1 MKRRIVLLA
10 AALGCMLTVCAKDL
24 KTVVCTTNPKMHCA
38 NCENKIKENLR
49 FEKGVKAIE
58 TSVEKQTVTVT
69 YDADKTNVDNII
81 KGFAKIKY
89 QATVVPP
96 AEEKTQQEA
105 ADKK

>member
-1 MKRRIVLLA
+1 MKKKMVLLVA
-10 AALGCMLTVCAKDL
+10 SLGCMLTIGAKDL
-24 KTVVCTTNPKMHCA
+24 KTVTCSMNPKMRCV

-58 TSVEKQTVTVT
+58 TNLEKQTVTVT

-96 AEEKTQQEA
+96 AEEKTQEDPA
-105 ADKK
+105 EKK